1 MYKNKKFFVLGM
13 ARSGLEVSKLLAPE
27 NKIFATDLK
36 EPTEENM
43 NLINELGVEFKQL
56 ENPEEYIDSSF
67 DYLIKTPGIK
77 YTHPCVIRANELG
90 IPVVNEVEIAY
101 DYIDPSVQII
111 GITGSNGKTTTT
123 TMIYETL
130 KEAFKEKVH
139 LAGNIG
145 IPLSA
150 MIKDI
155 KANDILVA
163 EISDHQ
169 LCDMYNF
176 KTNISIVTNISEC
189 HIDFHDSYDRY
200 KMMKKR
206 IFNHHTSED
215 LAIINNDNEEAKN
228 ITTGIESTIEYFSK
242 SADTKCVLR
251 DGVIYYDNE
260 EVVNTADFLVKGNH
274 NAENAMCAIMV
285 AKRFGVSNDII
296 KSVLCN
302 FKGVEHRLEFVGN
315 INGRIVYNDSKSTN
329 CESTKIAL
337 SSFNQPTIILLGGLD
352 RGHSFDELVPFMN
365 NVKQVVCYGE
375 TKLRIKEFC
384 DNFGFNCEVVDT
396 LEEATNKAYELSTEG
411 DVILL
416 SPACASWDQFAKF
429 EDRGELFKNTIKG
442 IGEK

>member
-1 MYKNKKFFVLGM
+1 MAIIDCLEKKEKWLEFYEYKVQGGHL
-13 ARSGLEVSKLLAPE
+13 SQDDIE
-27 NKIFATDLK
+27 DLR
-36 EPTEENM
+36 
-43 NLINELGVEFKQL
+43 EFIEQ
-56 ENPEEYIDSSF
+56 EEYLSPHCE
-67 DYLIKTPGIK
+67 LI
-77 YTHPCVIRANELG
+77 
-90 IPVVNEVEIAY
+90 
-101 DYIDPSVQII
+101 
-111 GITGSNGKTTTT
+111 
-123 TMIYETL
+123 
-130 KEAFKEKVH
+130 
-139 LAGNIG
+139 
-145 IPLSA
+145 
-150 MIKDI
+150 
-155 KANDILVA
+155 
-163 EISDHQ
+163 
-169 LCDMYNF
+169 
-176 KTNISIVTNISEC
+176 
-189 HIDFHDSYDRY
+189 
-200 KMMKKR
+200 
-206 IFNHHTSED
+206 
-215 LAIINNDNEEAKN
+215 
-228 ITTGIESTIEYFSK
+228 
-242 SADTKCVLR
+242 
-251 DGVIYYDNE
+251 
-260 EVVNTADFLVKGNH
+260 
-274 NAENAMCAIMV
+274 
-285 AKRFGVSNDII
+285 RFGVSNDII